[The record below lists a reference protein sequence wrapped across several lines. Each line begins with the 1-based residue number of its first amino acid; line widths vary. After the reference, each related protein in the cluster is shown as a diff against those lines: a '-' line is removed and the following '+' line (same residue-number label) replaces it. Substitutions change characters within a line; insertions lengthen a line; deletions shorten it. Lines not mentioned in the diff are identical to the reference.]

1 MFKITSV
8 YKAMSVAG
16 CSDKKVMG
24 NDVLLEQLWYV
35 HVEYFHTLCW
45 KHGLTTVLQHMTA
58 FS

>member
-1 MFKITSV
+1 
-8 YKAMSVAG
+8 MSVAG

-35 HVEYFHTLCW
+35 HVEYFRTLCW
-45 KHGLTTVLQHMTA
+45 KHGPTTVLQHVTA